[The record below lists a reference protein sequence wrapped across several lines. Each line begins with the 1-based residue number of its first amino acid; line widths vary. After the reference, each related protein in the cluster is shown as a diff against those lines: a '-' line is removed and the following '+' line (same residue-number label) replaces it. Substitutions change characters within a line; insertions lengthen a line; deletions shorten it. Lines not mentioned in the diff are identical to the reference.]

1 MSDRTFTILKS
12 RRFLPLFVTQF
23 LGAFNDNLFKNAL
36 VMLILFRL
44 AVDEGGGGG
53 LGGEV
58 LVTIAGGVFILPF
71 FLFSA
76 TAGQLADKF
85 DKARMIRGV
94 KLAEVAVMAL
104 AAAGFAWGRADFLIA
119 VLFLMGT
126 QSAFFGPLKY
136 GILPQHLAARELVG
150 GNALIEAATFL
161 AILLG
166 TIAGGLLIL
175 TEGGDTI
182 ISAGIVV
189 VALLGWAASVMIPAA
204 PATAPQLKVNWNFAR
219 ETGSILRHAA
229 RRRDIFLS
237 ILGISWF
244 WLVGATFILLFPPY
258 AKQVL
263 GGDEQVVTLFLTV
276 FSIGI
281 GVGSIGCDRLL
292 KGEVSARTVPFGAL
306 GMAIFSIDLYFAS
319 TGLVPAS
326 ETFGALAFLGE
337 PAHWR
342 ILADLLLISICGGL
356 YIVPLYAIVQ
366 ARAEADHRARTI
378 AANNVMNALFM
389 VIGAGVAAAL
399 FAVGIT
405 VTGIFL
411 VIAAA
416 NVVAAWYVC
425 KLLPQE
431 LMKGIAAGLLKTF
444 YRVEVHGRENI
455 KAAGDKAVIVVNH
468 VSFLDGALLAAF
480 LPGRPM
486 FAIDT
491 HMAQRWWV
499 RPFMALVEAFPL
511 DPTSPLATRA
521 LIREVE
527 KGKHCVIFPEG
538 RITVTG
544 ALMKVYEGPG
554 MIADKAA
561 AQILPVRIDGAQFT
575 HFSRLK
581 GKFRLR
587 LFPKITITVLP
598 PRRFALPEEARGR
611 RRRHLAGNALY
622 EVMSDMMF
630 RIHHQEPR
638 TLFQALLEAR
648 AIHGGGK
655 PAVEDVERKPLTY
668 DRLVTG
674 ALVLGH
680 RMAKD
685 TRRGEVVGLM
695 LPSAAGAAVSFFAL
709 QAFGRVPAMLNFTA
723 GSANLISACKTAE
736 IDTVYTSRRFID
748 QAKLTEVADAL
759 GKEVKLVFLED
770 LRKEIGPFAKL
781 YGLLARPLAGAVHA
795 RACGNR
801 GLDPNSPAMVLFTS
815 GSEGAPKG
823 VVLSHDNLL
832 ANCRQLA
839 ARIDFNPTDSVFNAL
854 PVFHSFGLTG
864 GLLLPIFSGVKTF
877 MYPSPLHY
885 RIVPVLA
892 YDTNATIM
900 FGTDTFLSGYAR
912 MAHPYDFYAMRYV
925 FAGAERVREETR
937 RVWMEKFGLRIL
949 EGYGATECAPVIAV
963 NSPMHF
969 KAGTVGRLLPGID
982 YRLEEVPGVE
992 EGARLEIAG
1001 PNVMLGY
1008 LKAENPGALEAPE
1021 TGWYDTG
1028 DIVDIDEEGY
1038 VTILGRAKR
1047 FAKIAGEMVS
1057 LGAVE
1062 NLVSTLWPDELHAVV
1077 ALPDARKGEQLVLLT
1092 EREDAPR
1099 DALSAHA
1106 RAEGASE
1113 LMVPRQI
1120 FTVDKLPLLGSGKA
1134 DHPGARALAEQL
1146 LAAQVTAPAGAG
1158 QGEAVHGTN

>member
-1 MSDRTFTILKS
+1 MSDRTLEILKS

-44 AVDEGGGGG
+44 ADAGGTD
-53 LGGEV
+53 GEV
-58 LVTIAGGVFILPF
+58 LVAVAGGVFILPF

-76 TAGQLADKF
+76 TAGQLADKY
-85 DKARMIRGV
+85 DKARMIRVV
-94 KLAEVAVMAL
+94 KAAEIAVMAL
-104 AAAGFAWGRADFLIA
+104 AAAGFAWARADFLIA
-119 VLFLMGT
+119 VLFLMGV
-126 QSAFFGPLKY
+126 QSTFFGPMKY
-136 GILPQHLAARELVG
+136 GILPQHLESRELVG

-175 TEGGDTI
+175 TEGGITI
-182 ISAGIVV
+182 VSAAVVV
-189 VALLGWAASVMIPAA
+189 VAVLGCAASLTIPVA
-204 PATAPQLKVNWNFAR
+204 PATAPGLRINWNFVT
-219 ETGSILRHAA
+219 ETRGILSHAA

-258 AKQVL
+258 AKEVL
-263 GGDEQVVTLFLTV
+263 RGDETVVTLFLTV

-281 GVGSIGCDRLL
+281 GLGSIGCDRLL
-292 KGEVSARTVPFGAL
+292 KGEISARTVPFGAL
-306 GMAIFSIDLYFAS
+306 GMAVFSIDLYFAS
-319 TGLVPAS
+319 LGVAPAAAA
-326 ETFGALAFLGE
+326 EGPLGAAGFLAVA
-337 PAHWR
+337 AHWR

-366 ARAEADHRARTI
+366 QRAEADHKARTI

-389 VIGAGVAAAL
+389 VLGAAAAALL
-399 FAVGIT
+399 FAVGMT

-416 NVVAAWYVC
+416 NVIAAYYVC
-425 KLLPQE
+425 RLLPHE
-431 LMKGIAAGLLKTF
+431 LMNGLAAAVLRLL
-444 YRVEVHGRENI
+444 YRVELHGRDNI
-455 KAAGDKAVIVVNH
+455 AAAGDKAVVVVNH

-491 HMAQRWWV
+491 HMARRWWV
-499 RPFMALVEAFPL
+499 RPFLALVEAFPM

-554 MIADKAA
+554 MIADKSD
-561 AQILPVRIDGAQFT
+561 AQILPVRIDGAQFSR
-575 HFSRLK
+575 FSRLK

-587 LFPKITITVLP
+587 FFPKITITVLP
-598 PRRFALPEEARGR
+598 PRQFQIPAEARGR
-611 RRRHLAGNALY
+611 RRRQLAGDALY

-655 PAVEDVERKPLTY
+655 PAVEDIERKPLTY
-668 DRLVTG
+668 GRLVTA
-674 ALVLGH
+674 ALVLG
-680 RMAKD
+680 RKMAQR
-685 TRRGEVVGLM
+685 TRRGEIVGLM

-723 GSANLISACKTAE
+723 GSANLISACETAE
-736 IDTVYTSRRFID
+736 IRTVYTSRRFVE
-748 QAKLTEVADAL
+748 QAKLGEVAAAL
-759 GKEVKLVFLED
+759 EGSVKLVYLED
-770 LRKEIGPFAKL
+770 LRGEIGGIAKLRGLLSAPFA
-781 YGLLARPLAGAVHA
+781 GRVHA
-795 RACGNR
+795 RACGDR
-801 GLDPNSPAMVLFTS
+801 GLDPNGPALVLFTS
-815 GSEGAPKG
+815 GSEGQPKG

-864 GLLLPIFSGVKTF
+864 GMLLPLFSGVKTF

-892 YDTNATIM
+892 YDTNATIL
-900 FGTDTFLSGYAR
+900 FGTDTFLAGYAR
-912 MAHPYDFYAMRYV
+912 MAHPYDFYALRYV
-925 FAGAERVREETR
+925 FAGAERVRDETR

-949 EGYGATECAPVIAV
+949 EGYGSTECAPVIAV

-969 KAGTVGRLLPGID
+969 RAGTVGRFLPGVEH
-982 YRLEEVPGVE
+982 RVEPVPGVE
-992 EGARLEIAG
+992 EGGRLMVAG
-1001 PNVMLGY
+1001 PNIMLGY
-1008 LKAENPGALEAPE
+1008 LKADNPGALEPPPE
-1021 TGWYDTG
+1021 GWYDTG
-1028 DIVDIDEEGY
+1028 DIVALDDDGY
-1038 VTILGRAKR
+1038 IRILGRAKR

-1062 NLVSTLWPDELHAVV
+1062 NLVSGLWPDEMHAVV
-1077 ALPDARKGEQLVLLT
+1077 AMPDARKGEQLVLLT
-1092 EREDAPR
+1092 ERPQASREEI
-1099 DALSAHA
+1099 SA
-1106 RAEGASE
+1106 RARVEGASE
-1113 LMVPRQI
+1113 LMVPRQV
-1120 FTVDKLPLLGSGKA
+1120 FSVEKLPLLGSGKA
-1134 DHPGARALAEQL
+1134 DHPGAKALAEQL
-1146 LAAQVTAPAGAG
+1146 MGTQGAA
-1158 QGEAVHGTN
+1158 

>member
-1 MSDRTFTILKS
+1 MSDRTLDILKS
-12 RRFLPLFVTQF
+12 RRFLPLFATQF
-23 LGAFNDNLFKNAL
+23 LGAFNDNLFKNSL

-44 AVDEGGGGG
+44 AAPSGAVGG
-53 LGGEV
+53 LSGEL
-58 LVTIAGGVFILPF
+58 LVTLAGGVFILPF

-76 TAGQLADKF
+76 TAGQLADKY

-94 KLAEVAVMAL
+94 KLAEVAIMVL
-104 AAAGFAWGRADFLIA
+104 AALGFAWARADFLIA

-136 GILPQHLAARELVG
+136 GILPQHLETKELVG

-161 AILLG
+161 SILLG

-175 TEGGDTI
+175 TDGGVAV
-182 ISAGIVV
+182 ISGAVIV
-189 VALLGWAASVMIPAA
+189 VALLGWAASLMIPAA
-204 PATAPQLKVNWNFAR
+204 PAPAPQLPVNWNFAW
-219 ETGSILRHAA
+219 ETGEILRHAA
-229 RRRDIFLS
+229 ARRDIFLS

-258 AKQVL
+258 AKDVL
-263 GGDEQVVTLFLTV
+263 GGDQTVVTLFLTV

-281 GVGSIGCDRLL
+281 GIGSLGCDRLL

-306 GMAIFSIDLYFAS
+306 GMAVFSIDLYFAS
-319 TGLVPAS
+319 VAVAQAAPA
-326 ETFGALAFLGE
+326 EALLGIGGFLAQAG
-337 PAHWR
+337 HWR

-366 ARAEADHRARTI
+366 ARAEPEHRARTI

-389 VIGAGVAAAL
+389 VIGAGAAAAL
-399 FAVGIT
+399 FALGMT
-405 VTGIFL
+405 VTGVFL
-411 VIAAA
+411 IVAAA
-416 NVVAAWYVC
+416 NVIAAWYVC

-431 LMKGIAAGLLKTF
+431 LLKGIFAAIFRLF
-444 YRVEVHGRENI
+444 FRVELHGGENI
-455 KAAGDKAVIVVNH
+455 KAAGDRAVIVVNH

-486 FAIDT
+486 FAIDSHVAT
-491 HMAQRWWV
+491 RWWV
-499 RPFMALVEAFPL
+499 RPFMVLVEAFPM
-511 DPTSPLATRA
+511 DPTSPFATRA

-554 MIADKAA
+554 MIADKSG
-561 AQILPVRIDGAQFT
+561 AQILPVRIDGAQFSY
-575 HFSRLK
+575 FSRLK
-581 GKFRLR
+581 GKFRLA

-598 PRRFALPEEARGR
+598 PRRFEIPAEARGR
-611 RRRHLAGNALY
+611 KRRQLAGDALY

-648 AIHGGGK
+648 SLHGGGK
-655 PAVEDVERKPLTY
+655 PALEDIERKPLTY

-674 ALVLGH
+674 ALVLGR
-680 RMAKD
+680 RMAKAS
-685 TRRGEVVGLM
+685 RRGEVVGLM
-695 LPSAAGAAVSFFAL
+695 LPSTSGAAVSFFAL

-723 GSANLISACKTAE
+723 GSANLVSACKTAE
-736 IDTVYTSRRFID
+736 IETVYTSRRFVE
-748 QAKLTEVADAL
+748 QARLEAVAEALSGEVN
-759 GKEVKLVFLED
+759 LVYLED
-770 LRKEIGPFAKL
+770 LRSEIGFFSKL
-781 YGLLARPLAGAVHA
+781 YGLVLRPFAGSLHA
-795 RACGNR
+795 RACGTV
-801 GLDPNSPAMVLFTS
+801 GLDPGSPAVVLFTS

-839 ARIDFNPTDSVFNAL
+839 ARIDFNPTDSVINAL

-864 GLLLPIFSGVKTF
+864 GLLLPLFSGVKTF

-900 FGTDTFLSGYAR
+900 FGTDTFLAGYAR

-969 KAGTVGRLLPGID
+969 KAGTVGRLLPGMHH
-982 YRLEEVPGVE
+982 RLEPVPGVDH
-992 EGARLEIAG
+992 GGRLQVSG

-1008 LKAENPGALEAPE
+1008 LKADNPGTLERPE
-1021 TGWYDTG
+1021 DGWYDTG
-1028 DIVDIDEEGY
+1028 DIVDIDAEGY

-1047 FAKIAGEMVS
+1047 FAKVAGEMIS

-1062 NLVSTLWPDELHAVV
+1062 NLVSALWPDEMHAIV

-1092 EREDAPR
+1092 EREGAKR
-1099 DALSAHA
+1099 EEISAHA

-1120 FTVDKLPLLGSGKA
+1120 FCVDKLPLLGSGKVDYPA
-1134 DHPGARALAEQL
+1134 AKVMAEQFVGGPVG
-1146 LAAQVTAPAGAG
+1146 AA
-1158 QGEAVHGTN
+1158 

>member
-1 MSDRTFTILKS
+1 MSDRTLDILKS
-12 RRFLPLFVTQF
+12 RRFLPLFATQF
-23 LGAFNDNLFKNAL
+23 LGAFNDNLFKNSL

-44 AVDEGGGGG
+44 AAPGGSVGG
-53 LGGEV
+53 LSGEF
-58 LVTIAGGVFILPF
+58 LVTLAGGVFILPF

-76 TAGQLADKF
+76 TAGQLADKY
-85 DKARMIRGV
+85 DKAKMIRGV
-94 KLAEVAVMAL
+94 KLAEVAIMVL
-104 AAAGFAWGRADFLIA
+104 AALGFAWARADFLIA

-136 GILPQHLAARELVG
+136 GILPQHLETRELVG

-161 AILLG
+161 SILLG

-175 TEGGDTI
+175 TEGGVAV
-182 ISAGIVV
+182 ISGGIVV
-189 VALLGWAASVMIPAA
+189 VALLGWGASLTIPAA
-204 PATAPQLKVNWNFAR
+204 PAPAPQLKVNWNFAW
-219 ETGSILRHAA
+219 ETGEILRHAA
-229 RRRDIFLS
+229 ARRDIFLS

-258 AKQVL
+258 AKDVL
-263 GGDEQVVTLFLTV
+263 GGDQTVVTLFLTV

-281 GVGSIGCDRLL
+281 GVGSLGCDRLL

-306 GMAIFSIDLYFAS
+306 GMAVFSIDLYFAS
-319 TGLVPAS
+319 LAVAPAAPA
-326 ETFGALAFLGE
+326 ETLLGVGAFLAQA
-337 PAHWR
+337 AHWR

-366 ARAEADHRARTI
+366 ARAEAGHRARTI

-389 VIGAGVAAAL
+389 VIGAGAAAAL
-399 FAVGIT
+399 FALGMT
-405 VTGIFL
+405 VTGVFL
-411 VIAAA
+411 IIAAA
-416 NVVAAWYVC
+416 NVIAAWYVC

-431 LMKGIAAGLLKTF
+431 LLKGIFAAVFRLF
-444 YRVEVHGRENI
+444 YRVELHGRENI
-455 KAAGDKAVIVVNH
+455 KAAGAKAVIVVNH

-486 FAIDT
+486 FAIDS
-491 HMAQRWWV
+491 HMATRWWV
-499 RPFMALVEAFPL
+499 KPFMALVEGFPM
-511 DPTSPLATRA
+511 DPTSPFATRA

-554 MIADKAA
+554 MIADKSG
-561 AQILPVRIDGAQFT
+561 AQILPVRIDGAQFSY
-575 HFSRLK
+575 FSRLK

-598 PRRFALPEEARGR
+598 PRRFEIPAEARGR
-611 RRRHLAGNALY
+611 KRRQLAGDALY

-648 AIHGGGK
+648 SLHGGGK
-655 PAVEDVERKPLTY
+655 AAVEDIERKPLTY
-668 DRLVTG
+668 GRLVTG
-674 ALVLGH
+674 ALVLGR
-680 RMAKD
+680 RMAKA

-695 LPSAAGAAVSFFAL
+695 LPSAGGAAVSFFAL

-723 GSANLISACKTAE
+723 GSANLVSACKTAE
-736 IDTVYTSRRFID
+736 IATVYTSRRFVE
-748 QAKLTEVADAL
+748 QAKLEEVAEVL
-759 GKEVKLVFLED
+759 SKEVKLIYLED
-770 LRKEIGPFAKL
+770 LRRKIGAFSKLLGLVLRPFA
-781 YGLLARPLAGAVHA
+781 GALHA
-795 RACGNR
+795 RACGAA
-801 GLDPNSPAMVLFTS
+801 GLDPAAPALVLFTS

-864 GLLLPIFSGVKTF
+864 GLLLPLFSGVKTF

-900 FGTDTFLSGYAR
+900 FGTDTFLAGYAR

-937 RVWMEKFGLRIL
+937 RLWMEKFGLRIL

-969 KAGTVGRLLPGID
+969 KAGTVGRLLPGIHH
-982 YRLEEVPGVE
+982 RLEPVPGVDH
-992 EGARLEIAG
+992 GGRLQVAG

-1008 LKAENPGALEAPE
+1008 LKAENPGDLERLDD
-1021 TGWYDTG
+1021 GWYDTG
-1028 DIVDIDEEGY
+1028 DIVDVDAEGY

-1047 FAKIAGEMVS
+1047 FAKVAGEMIS

-1062 NLVSTLWPDELHAVV
+1062 NLVSALWPDEMHAVV

-1092 EREDAPR
+1092 EREEAKREDI
-1099 DALSAHA
+1099 SAHA

-1120 FTVDKLPLLGSGKA
+1120 FSLDKLPLLGSGKVDYPA
-1134 DHPGARALAEQL
+1134 AKSLAEQL
-1146 LAAQVTAPAGAG
+1146 VGAPVGAA
-1158 QGEAVHGTN
+1158 

>member
-1 MSDRTFTILKS
+1 MSDRTLDILKS
-12 RRFLPLFVTQF
+12 RRFLPLFATQF
-23 LGAFNDNLFKNAL
+23 LGAFNDNLFKNSL
-36 VMLILFRL
+36 VLLILFRL
-44 AVDEGGGGG
+44 AAPGGTVGG
-53 LGGEV
+53 LSGEL
-58 LVTIAGGVFILPF
+58 LVTLAGGVFILPF

-76 TAGQLADKF
+76 TAGQLADKY
-85 DKARMIRGV
+85 DKAKMIRGV
-94 KLAEVAVMAL
+94 KVAEVAIMVL
-104 AAAGFAWGRADFLIA
+104 AALGFAWARADFLIA

-136 GILPQHLAARELVG
+136 GILPQHLSTKELVG

-161 AILLG
+161 SILLG
-166 TIAGGLLIL
+166 TIAGGLLVL
-175 TEGGDTI
+175 ADGGIAVISGGI
-182 ISAGIVV
+182 IV
-189 VALLGWAASVMIPAA
+189 VALLGWAASLMIPAA
-204 PATAPQLKVNWNFAR
+204 PAPVPQLKVNWNFAW
-219 ETGSILRHAA
+219 ETGEILRHAA
-229 RRRDIFLS
+229 ARRDVFLS

-258 AKQVL
+258 AKDVL
-263 GGDEQVVTLFLTV
+263 GGDETVVTLFLTI

-306 GMAIFSIDLYFAS
+306 GMAVFSIDLYFAS
-319 TGLVPAS
+319 VAVAQAAPA
-326 ETFGALAFLGE
+326 EALLGVGGFLAQAG
-337 PAHWR
+337 HWR

-366 ARAEADHRARTI
+366 ARAEPEHRARTI

-389 VIGAGVAAAL
+389 VIGAGAAAAL
-399 FAVGIT
+399 FALGLT
-405 VTGIFL
+405 VTGVFL
-411 VIAAA
+411 IIAAA
-416 NVVAAWYVC
+416 NVIAAWYVC

-431 LMKGIAAGLLKTF
+431 LLKGIFAAVFRLF
-444 YRVEVHGRENI
+444 YRVELHGRENI
-455 KAAGDKAVIVVNH
+455 RAAGDKAVIVVNH

-486 FAIDT
+486 FAIDS
-491 HMAQRWWV
+491 HMATRWWV
-499 RPFMALVEAFPL
+499 RPFMALVEGFPM
-511 DPTSPLATRA
+511 DPTSPFATRA

-554 MIADKAA
+554 MVADKSG
-561 AQILPVRIDGAQFT
+561 AQILPVRIDGAQFSY
-575 HFSRLK
+575 FSRLK
-581 GKFRLR
+581 GKFRLS

-598 PRRFALPEEARGR
+598 PRRFEIPAEVLGR
-611 RRRHLAGNALY
+611 KRRQMAGDALY

-648 AIHGGGK
+648 SLHGGGK
-655 PAVEDVERKPLTY
+655 PAVEDIERKPLTY
-668 DRLVTG
+668 DRFLTG
-674 ALVLGH
+674 ALVLG
-680 RMAKD
+680 RKMARRS
-685 TRRGEVVGLM
+685 RRGEIIGLM
-695 LPSAAGAAVSFFAL
+695 LPSASGAAVSFFAL

-736 IDTVYTSRRFID
+736 IETVYTSRRFIE
-748 QAKLTEVADAL
+748 QARLEQVAEAL
-759 GKEVKLVFLED
+759 SKEVKLVYLED
-770 LRKEIGPFAKL
+770 LRGEIGIFSKL
-781 YGLLARPLAGAVHA
+781 YGLVLRPFAGALHA
-795 RACGNR
+795 RACGSA
-801 GLDPNSPAMVLFTS
+801 GLDPAAPAVVLFTS
-815 GSEGAPKG
+815 GSEGTPKG

-839 ARIDFNPTDSVFNAL
+839 ARIDFNPTDSVINAL

-864 GLLLPIFSGVKTF
+864 GLLLPLFSGVKTF

-900 FGTDTFLSGYAR
+900 FGTDTFLAGYAR

-969 KAGTVGRLLPGID
+969 KAGTVGRLLPGIHH
-982 YRLEEVPGVE
+982 RLEPVPGVK
-992 EGARLEIAG
+992 EGGRLQVAG

-1008 LKAENPGALEAPE
+1008 LKAENPGALERPE
-1021 TGWYDTG
+1021 DGWYDTG
-1028 DIVDIDEEGY
+1028 DIVDIDAEGY

-1047 FAKIAGEMVS
+1047 FAKVAGEMIS

-1062 NLVSTLWPDELHAVV
+1062 NLVSALWPDEMHAIV
-1077 ALPDARKGEQLVLLT
+1077 ALPDARKGEQLALLT
-1092 EREDAPR
+1092 EREGAKREDI
-1099 DALSAHA
+1099 SAHA

-1120 FTVDKLPLLGSGKA
+1120 FTIDKLPLLGSGKVDYPA
-1134 DHPGARALAEQL
+1134 AKSLAEQL
-1146 LAAQVTAPAGAG
+1146 VGGPVGAA
-1158 QGEAVHGTN
+1158 

>member
-1 MSDRTFTILKS
+1 MSDRTLDILKS

-36 VMLILFRL
+36 VVLILFRL
-44 AVDEGGGGG
+44 AAGGGAENGSAPAG

-58 LVTIAGGVFILPF
+58 LVAIAGGVFILPF

-76 TAGQLADKF
+76 TAGQLADKY
-85 DKARMIRGV
+85 DKARMIRWV
-94 KLAEVAVMAL
+94 KTAEIAIMAL

-126 QSAFFGPLKY
+126 QSSFFGPLKY
-136 GILPQHLAARELVG
+136 GILPQHLEAKELVG

-175 TEGGDTI
+175 TEDGGTI
-182 ISAGIVV
+182 VSAGVV
-189 VALLGWAASVMIPAA
+189 AVALLGWAASLTIPPA
-204 PATAPQLKVNWNFAR
+204 PATAPGLKVNWNVVG
-219 ETGSILRHAA
+219 ETRAILKHAA
-229 RRRDIFLS
+229 GRRDIFLS

-244 WLVGATFILLFPPY
+244 WLVGATFILLFAPY
-258 AKQVL
+258 AKDVL
-263 GGDEQVVTLFLTV
+263 GGNEQVVTLFLTV

-306 GMAIFSIDLYFAS
+306 GMAVFSIDLYFAS
-319 TGLVPAS
+319 VAVVPVSS
-326 ETFGALAFLGE
+326 EAPLLGALAFVSQA
-337 PAHWR
+337 AHWR
-342 ILADLLLISICGGL
+342 ILADLLLVSICGGL

-366 ARAEADHRARTI
+366 ARSEADHRARSF

-389 VIGAGVAAAL
+389 VLGSAVVAGL
-399 FAVGIT
+399 FALGMT
-405 VTGIFL
+405 VTGVFL
-411 VIAAA
+411 VIAGA
-416 NVVAAWYVC
+416 NVIAAYYVC

-431 LMKGIAAGLLKTF
+431 LMKGLAAGLLRLF
-444 YRVEVHGRENI
+444 YRVEVHGRENL

-491 HMAQRWWV
+491 HIATRWWAK
-499 RPFMALVEAFPL
+499 PFLTLVEAFPM

-554 MIADKAA
+554 MVADKAG
-561 AQILPVRIDGAQFT
+561 AQILPVRLDGAQFT

-598 PRRFALPEEARGR
+598 PRQFQIPAEARGR
-611 RRRHLAGNALY
+611 RRRQLAGDALY

-648 AIHGGGK
+648 ALHGGGK
-655 PAVEDVERKPLTY
+655 PAVEDIERKPLTY
-668 DRLVTG
+668 SRLVTG
-674 ALVLGH
+674 ALVLG
-680 RMAKD
+680 RKMAKQ
-685 TRRGEVVGLM
+685 TRRGEIVGLM
-695 LPSAAGAAVSFFAL
+695 LPSAAGAAVTFFGL

-723 GSANLISACKTAE
+723 GSANLISACQTAQ
-736 IDTVYTSRRFID
+736 IATVYTSRRFIE
-748 QAKLTEVADAL
+748 QAKLGDVAEAL
-759 GKEVKLVFLED
+759 SGAVKIVCLED
-770 LRKEIGPFAKL
+770 LRRDIGVFSKL
-781 YGLLARPLAGAVHA
+781 YGLLGRPFAGSIHA
-795 RACGNR
+795 RACGTR
-801 GLDPNSPAMVLFTS
+801 GLDPNAPAMVLFTS
-815 GSEGAPKG
+815 GSEGQPKG

-864 GLLLPIFSGVKTF
+864 GMLLPLFSGVKTF

-900 FGTDTFLSGYAR
+900 FGTDTFLAGYAR

-925 FAGAERVREETR
+925 FAGAERVRDETR
-937 RVWMEKFGLRIL
+937 RVWMDKFGLRIL
-949 EGYGATECAPVIAV
+949 EGYGATECSPVIAV

-969 KAGTVGRLLPGID
+969 KAGSVGRLLPGID
-982 YRLEEVPGVE
+982 HRLEPVPGVE
-992 EGARLEIAG
+992 QGGRLEVAG

-1008 LKAENPGALEAPE
+1008 LKADNPGTLEPPQN
-1021 TGWYDTG
+1021 GWYDTG
-1028 DIVDIDEEGY
+1028 DIVDIDEGGY

-1057 LGAVE
+1057 LGAAE
-1062 NLVSTLWPDELHAVV
+1062 TLVATLWPDEMHVVV

-1092 EREDAPR
+1092 EREAAPR
-1099 DALSAHA
+1099 DEISAFA
-1106 RAEGASE
+1106 RSQGASE

-1134 DHPGARALAEQL
+1134 DHPGAKALAEEL
-1146 LAAQVTAPAGAG
+1146 LGPQGAA
-1158 QGEAVHGTN
+1158 

>member
-1 MSDRTFTILKS
+1 MSDRTLDILKS

-36 VMLILFRL
+36 AILILFRL
-44 AVDEGGGGG
+44 ASGDE
-53 LGGEV
+53 GEV
-58 LVTIAGGVFILPF
+58 LVALAGGIFILPY

-76 TAGQLADKF
+76 TAGQLADKY
-85 DKARMIRGV
+85 DKGRMIRVV
-94 KLAEVAVMAL
+94 KAVEIGVMAL
-104 AAAGFAWGRADFLIA
+104 AAAGFAWGRIDFLLA
-119 VLFLMGT
+119 VLFLMGA
-126 QSAFFGPLKY
+126 QSTFFGPLKY
-136 GILPQHLAARELVG
+136 GILPQHLDAGELVG

-166 TIAGGLLIL
+166 TIAGGLLVL
-175 TEGGDTI
+175 SEGGITI
-182 ISAGIVV
+182 ISAAIIA
-189 VALLGWAASVMIPAA
+189 VALAGWAASLRIPAA
-204 PATAPQLKVNWNFAR
+204 PATVPALKVNWNFVS
-219 ETGSILRHAA
+219 ETGAILKHAA
-229 RRRDIFLS
+229 SSRDIFLS

-258 AKQVL
+258 AKDVL
-263 GGDEQVVTLFLTV
+263 GSGEQVVTLFLTV

-281 GVGSIGCDRLL
+281 GLGSIGCDRLL

-319 TGLVPAS
+319 VAVAPLAS
-326 ETFGALAFLGE
+326 GEALLGASAFLAEAG
-337 PAHWR
+337 HWR
-342 ILADLLLISICGGL
+342 ILADLLLISISGGL

-366 ARAEADHRARTI
+366 KRADADHRARTI

-389 VIGAGVAAAL
+389 VIGAAIAATL
-399 FAVGIT
+399 FAAGLS
-405 VTGIFL
+405 VTGVFL
-411 VIAAA
+411 IIAAA
-416 NVVAAWYVC
+416 NVIAAWYVC

-431 LMKGIAAGLLKTF
+431 LMKGLVAAVLRLF
-444 YRVEVHGRENI
+444 YRVEVNGRGNI

-480 LPGRPM
+480 LPARPM

-491 HMAQRWWV
+491 HMATRWWV
-499 RPFMALVEAFPL
+499 KPFLALVEAFPL
-511 DPTSPLATRA
+511 NPTSPLATRA

-554 MIADKAA
+554 MIADKSG

-598 PRRFALPEEARGR
+598 PRRFEIPAEARGR
-611 RRRHLAGNALY
+611 RRRQLAGDALY

-648 AIHGGGK
+648 ALHGGSK
-655 PAVEDVERKPLTY
+655 PAVEDIERKPLSY

-674 ALVLGH
+674 ALVLG
-680 RMAKD
+680 RKMARQ
-685 TRRGEVVGLM
+685 TRAGEIVGLM
-695 LPSAAGAAVSFFAL
+695 LPSTAGAAVSFFAL

-723 GSANLISACKTAE
+723 GSANLLSACRTAE
-736 IDTVYTSRRFID
+736 ISTVYTSRRFVE
-748 QAKLTEVADAL
+748 QAKLEDAAAAL
-759 GKEVKLVFLED
+759 SEAVKLVYLED
-770 LRKEIGPFAKL
+770 LRREIGSLAKLRGLLSRPFA
-781 YGLLARPLAGAVHA
+781 GTVHA
-795 RACGNR
+795 RACGAKR
-801 GLDPNSPAMVLFTS
+801 LDPNAPGLVLFTS
-815 GSEGAPKG
+815 GSEGQPKG

-864 GLLLPIFSGVKTF
+864 GMLLPLFSGVKTF

-892 YDTNATIM
+892 YDTNATIL
-900 FGTDTFLSGYAR
+900 FGTDTFLAGYAR
-912 MAHPYDFYAMRYV
+912 MAHPYDFYSLRYV
-925 FAGAERVREETR
+925 FAGAERVRDETR
-937 RVWMEKFGLRIL
+937 RQWMEKFGLRIL

-969 KAGTVGRLLPGID
+969 RAGTVGRLLPGLD
-982 YRLEEVPGVE
+982 YRLEAVPGVE
-992 EGARLEIAG
+992 EGGRLLVAG

-1008 LKAENPGALEAPE
+1008 LKFDNPGALEPPSD
-1021 TGWYDTG
+1021 GWYDTG
-1028 DIVDIDEEGY
+1028 DIVTLDEDGY
-1038 VTILGRAKR
+1038 VRILGRAKR
-1047 FAKIAGEMVS
+1047 FAKVAGEMVS

-1062 NLVSTLWPDELHAVV
+1062 NLVSALWPEEMHAVV

-1092 EREDAPR
+1092 ERQEVSR
-1099 DALSAHA
+1099 EQISTHA

-1120 FTVDKLPLLGSGKA
+1120 FSIEKLPLLGSGKV
-1134 DHPGARALAEQL
+1134 DHPGAKALAEEL
-1146 LAAQVTAPAGAG
+1146 LGNQGAA
-1158 QGEAVHGTN
+1158 

>member
-1 MSDRTFTILKS
+1 MSDRTLDILKS
-12 RRFLPLFVTQF
+12 RRFLPLFATQF

-36 VMLILFRL
+36 VVLVLFRI
-44 AVDEGGGGG
+44 AADEGGRGEMLAAAAAG
-53 LGGEV
+53 LFV
-58 LVTIAGGVFILPF
+58 LPF

-76 TAGQLADKF
+76 TAGQLADKY

-94 KLAEVAVMAL
+94 KLAEVAIMLL
-104 AAAGFAWGRADFLIA
+104 AALGFAWERTDFLFV
-119 VLFLMGT
+119 VLFLMGI

-136 GILPQHLAARELVG
+136 GILPQHLDTKELVG

-175 TEGGDTI
+175 ADGGVTVISGGI
-182 ISAGIVV
+182 IV
-189 VALLGWAASVMIPAA
+189 VALLGWAASLMIPAA
-204 PATAPQLKVNWNFAR
+204 PAPAPQLKVNWNFVW
-219 ETGSILRHAA
+219 ETGEILRHAA
-229 RRRDIFLS
+229 ARRDIFLS

-244 WLVGATFILLFPPY
+244 WLVGLSFLALFGPY
-258 AKQVL
+258 AKNVL
-263 GGDEQVVTLFLTV
+263 GGDEQVITLFLTV

-306 GMAIFSIDLYFAS
+306 GMAVFSIDLYFAS
-319 TGLVPAS
+319 LAAQPAVPPEVLAGVG
-326 ETFGALAFLGE
+326 TFLAQA
-337 PAHWR
+337 AHWR

-366 ARAEADHRARTI
+366 ARAEPEHRARTI

-389 VIGAGVAAAL
+389 VIGAGAAAVL
-399 FAVGIT
+399 FALGMT
-405 VTGIFL
+405 VTGVFL
-411 VIAAA
+411 IIAGA
-416 NVVAAWYVC
+416 NVIAAWYVC

-431 LMKGIAAGLLKTF
+431 LLKGIFAAVFRLF
-444 YRVEVHGRENI
+444 FRVELHGRENI
-455 KAAGDKAVIVVNH
+455 RAAGDKAVIVVNH

-486 FAIDT
+486 FAIDS
-491 HMAQRWWV
+491 HMATRWWV
-499 RPFMALVEAFPL
+499 RPFMALVEGFPM
-511 DPTSPLATRA
+511 DPTSPFATRA

-554 MIADKAA
+554 MIADKSG
-561 AQILPVRIDGAQFT
+561 AQILPVRIDGAQFSY
-575 HFSRLK
+575 FSRLK
-581 GKFRLR
+581 GKFRLS

-598 PRRFALPEEARGR
+598 PRHFEIPAEARGR
-611 RRRHLAGNALY
+611 KRRQLSGDALY

-648 AIHGGGK
+648 SLHGGGK
-655 PAVEDVERKPLTY
+655 PAVEDIERKPLTY
-668 DRLVTG
+668 DRLLTG
-674 ALVLGH
+674 ALVLGRH
-680 RMAKD
+680 MAKGS
-685 TRRGEVVGLM
+685 RRGDVVGLM
-695 LPSAAGAAVSFFAL
+695 LPSASGAAVSFFAL

-736 IDTVYTSRRFID
+736 IETVYTSRRFVE
-748 QAKLTEVADAL
+748 QAKLEQVAEAL
-759 GKEVKLVFLED
+759 SKEVKLVYLED
-770 LRKEIGPFAKL
+770 LRREIGFFSKL
-781 YGLLARPLAGAVHA
+781 YGLVLRPFAGALHA
-795 RACGNR
+795 RACGAT
-801 GLDPNSPAMVLFTS
+801 GLDPAAPALVLFTS
-815 GSEGAPKG
+815 GSEGTPKG

-864 GLLLPIFSGVKTF
+864 GLLLPLFSGVKTF

-900 FGTDTFLSGYAR
+900 FGTDTFLAGYAR

-937 RVWMEKFGLRIL
+937 RLWMEKFGLRIL

-969 KAGTVGRLLPGID
+969 KAGTVGRLLPGLHH
-982 YRLEEVPGVE
+982 RLEPVPGVA
-992 EGARLEIAG
+992 EGGRLLVAG

-1008 LKAENPGALEAPE
+1008 LKAENPGALERPE
-1021 TGWYDTG
+1021 DGWYDTG
-1028 DIVDIDEEGY
+1028 DIVDIDAEGY

-1047 FAKIAGEMVS
+1047 FAKVAGEMIS

-1062 NLVSTLWPDELHAVV
+1062 NLVSALWPDEMHAVV

-1092 EREDAPR
+1092 EREGAKR
-1099 DALSAHA
+1099 EEISAYA

-1113 LMVPRQI
+1113 LAVPRQI
-1120 FTVDKLPLLGSGKA
+1120 FCIDKLPLLGSGKVDYPA
-1134 DHPGARALAEQL
+1134 AKVLAEQFVGGPVG
-1146 LAAQVTAPAGAG
+1146 AA
-1158 QGEAVHGTN
+1158 

>member
-1 MSDRTFTILKS
+1 MSDRTLHLLKS

-23 LGAFNDNLFKNAL
+23 LGAFNDNLYKNAL
-36 VMLILFRL
+36 VMLILFSL
-44 AVDEGGGGG
+44 AGDAAVRGD
-53 LGGEV
+53 V
-58 LVTIAGGVFILPF
+58 LVAIAGGLFILPF

-76 TAGQLADKF
+76 TAGQLADKY
-85 DKARMIRGV
+85 DKARMIRWV
-94 KLAEVAVMAL
+94 KAGEVIIMGL
-104 AAAGFAWGRADFLIA
+104 AAAGLAWGRVDFLIA
-119 VLFLMGT
+119 VLFLMGA

-136 GILPQHLAARELVG
+136 GILPQHLESKELIG

-161 AILLG
+161 AILIG
-166 TIAGGLLIL
+166 TIGGGVIVLA
-175 TEGGDTI
+175 EGGVAVI
-182 ISAGIVV
+182 AVAVV
-189 VALLGWAASVMIPAA
+189 LVALIGWVASLKIPPA
-204 PATAPQLKVNWNFAR
+204 PATAPHIRVNWNFVS
-219 ETGSILRHAA
+219 ETAAIMRHAA
-229 RRRDIFLS
+229 QRRDIFLS
-237 ILGISWF
+237 IVGISWF

-258 AKQVL
+258 AKNVL
-263 GGDEQVVTLFLTV
+263 GGDETVVTLFLTV

-281 GVGSIGCDRLL
+281 GIGSIGCDRLL

-319 TGLVPAS
+319 AGLVPVIDSALS
-326 ETFGALAFLGE
+326 DPLMPERLGALAFLGAPE
-337 PAHWR
+337 HWR
-342 ILADLLLISICGGL
+342 ILADLLLISVFGGL

-366 ARAEADHRARTI
+366 QRAEAGHKARTI

-389 VIGAGVAAAL
+389 VVGSAIAALL
-399 FAVGIT
+399 FAVGMT
-405 VTGIFL
+405 TTGIFL
-411 VIAAA
+411 VLAAA

-425 KLLPQE
+425 KLLPTE
-431 LMKGIAAGLLKTF
+431 LMKGIAAGILRLC
-444 YRVEVHGRENI
+444 YRVEVRGREHI
-455 KAAGDKAVIVVNH
+455 KAAGAKAVIVVNH

-480 LPGRPM
+480 LPGRPL

-491 HMAQRWWV
+491 HTAQRWWV
-499 RPFMALVEAFPL
+499 KPFLALVEAFPL
-511 DPTSPLATRA
+511 NPTSPLATRA

-554 MIADKAA
+554 MIADKSGAP
-561 AQILPVRIDGAQFT
+561 ILPVRIDGAQFT
-575 HFSRLK
+575 RFSRLK

-598 PRRFALPEEARGR
+598 PRRFEVPEEARGR
-611 RRRHLAGNALY
+611 RRRQLAGDALY

-638 TLFQALLEAR
+638 TLFQSLLESS
-648 AIHGGGK
+648 AIHGRGK
-655 PAVEDVERKPLTY
+655 AAVEDIERKPLSY
-668 DRLVTG
+668 GRLVTG

-695 LPSAAGAAVSFFAL
+695 LPTTAAAAVSFFAL
-709 QAFGRVPAMLNFTA
+709 SAYGRVPAMLNFTA
-723 GSANLISACKTAE
+723 GISNLLSACRTAE
-736 IDTVYTSRRFID
+736 IATVYTSRRFVE
-748 QAKLTEVADAL
+748 QAKLDKEAEAL
-759 GKEVKLVFLED
+759 AGQVRLVYLED
-770 LRKEIGPFAKL
+770 LRQDLGSLAKLRGLLLRPFA
-781 YGLLARPLAGAVHA
+781 GSVHA
-795 RACGNR
+795 RVAGN
-801 GLDPNSPAMVLFTS
+801 LDPNCPALVLFTS
-815 GSEGAPKG
+815 GSEGQPKG

-864 GLLLPIFSGVKTF
+864 GMLLPLFSGVRTF

-892 YDTNATIM
+892 YDANATIL
-900 FGTDTFLSGYAR
+900 FGTDTFLAGYAR
-912 MAHPYDFYAMRYV
+912 MAHPYDFYAMRYI

-937 RVWMEKFGLRIL
+937 RLWMEKFGLRIL
-949 EGYGATECAPVIAV
+949 EGYGATECSPVIAV

-969 KAGTVGRLLPGID
+969 KAGSVGRLLPGMH
-982 YRLEEVPGVE
+982 YRLEPVPGVE
-992 EGARLEIAG
+992 DGGLLHVCG

-1008 LKAENPGALEAPE
+1008 LKADQPGALERPE
-1021 TGWYDTG
+1021 GGWYDTG
-1028 DIVDIDEEGY
+1028 DIVSVDKDGY
-1038 VTILGRAKR
+1038 ITILGRAKR

-1062 NLVSTLWPDELHAVV
+1062 NLVSALWPDDMHAVV
-1077 ALPDARKGEQLVLLT
+1077 ALPDERKGEQLVLLT
-1092 EREDAPR
+1092 ERENASR
-1099 DALSAHA
+1099 DEVAAHA
-1106 RAEGASE
+1106 RSRGASE

-1120 FTVDKLPLLGSGKA
+1120 FTVEALPLLGSGKV
-1134 DHPGARALAEQL
+1134 DHPGAKALAEQL
-1146 LAAQVTAPAGAG
+1146 TGT
-1158 QGEAVHGTN
+1158 QG

>member
-1 MSDRTFTILKS
+1 MSDRILEILKS
-12 RRFLPLFVTQF
+12 RRFLPLFATQF

-44 AVDEGGGGG
+44 AVDSGTDGK
-53 LGGEV
+53 L
-58 LVTIAGGVFILPF
+58 LVAVAGGIFILPF

-76 TAGQLADKF
+76 TAGQLADKY

-94 KLAEVAVMAL
+94 KVAEVAVMAL

-119 VLFLMGT
+119 VLFFMGV

-136 GILPQHLAARELVG
+136 GILPQHLATKELVG

-175 TEGGDTI
+175 TDGGETI
-182 ISAGIVV
+182 ISAAVV
-189 VALLGWAASVMIPAA
+189 AVALLGWAASLMIPPA
-204 PATAPQLKVNWNFAR
+204 PATAPQLKVNWNFLG
-219 ETGSILRHAA
+219 ETRAILRHAA
-229 RRRDIFLS
+229 GNRDIFLS

-258 AKQVL
+258 ANEML
-263 GGDEQVVTLFLTV
+263 GGDEQVVTLFMTV

-292 KGEVSARTVPFGAL
+292 KGEVSARTIPFGAL
-306 GMAIFSIDLYFAS
+306 GMALFSIDLYFAS
-319 TGLVPAS
+319 TAVAPAA
-326 ETFGALAFLGE
+326 EAPAELMGAAAFLAVA
-337 PAHWR
+337 AHWR

-366 ARAEADHRARTI
+366 ARADVDHRARTI

-389 VIGAGVAAAL
+389 VIGAVAAAL
-399 FAVGIT
+399 LFKIGLA
-405 VTGIFL
+405 VTGVFL

-416 NVVAAWYVC
+416 NVVAAYYVC

-431 LMKGIAAGLLKTF
+431 LMKGLVAGFFRLF
-444 YRVEVHGRENI
+444 YRVEVHGREHI
-455 KAAGDKAVIVVNH
+455 KAAGDKAVVVVNH
-468 VSFLDGALLAAF
+468 VSFLDGPLLAAF

-491 HMAQRWWV
+491 HMAARWWV

-511 DPTSPLATRA
+511 NPTSPLATRA

-554 MIADKAA
+554 MVADKSG
-561 AQILPVRIDGAQFT
+561 AQILPVRIDGAQFSR
-575 HFSRLK
+575 FSRLK

-598 PRRFALPEEARGR
+598 PRHFEIPVEARGR
-611 RRRHLAGNALY
+611 RRRQLAGNALY

-648 AIHGGGK
+648 ALHGGSK

-668 DRLVTG
+668 NRLITG
-674 ALVLGH
+674 ALVLG
-680 RMAKD
+680 RKIARRS
-685 TRRGEVVGLM
+685 RRGQVVGLM
-695 LPSAAGAAVSFFAL
+695 LPSAAGAVVTFFAL

-736 IDTVYTSRRFID
+736 IATVYTSRRFIE
-748 QAKLTEVADAL
+748 QAKLDDVAKALAAEV
-759 GKEVKLVFLED
+759 EVVYLED
-770 LRKEIGPFAKL
+770 LRREIGIFSKL
-781 YGLLARPLAGAVHA
+781 YGLLARPFVGTVHR
-795 RACGNR
+795 RACGVK
-801 GLDPNSPAMVLFTS
+801 GLDPVAPAMVLFTS
-815 GSEGAPKG
+815 GSEGKPKG

-839 ARIDFNPTDSVFNAL
+839 ARLDFNPTDSVFNAL

-864 GLLLPIFSGVKTF
+864 GMLLPLYSGVKTF

-925 FAGAERVREETR
+925 FAGAEKVRDETR
-937 RVWMEKFGLRIL
+937 RQWMEKFGLRIL

-969 KAGTVGRLLPGID
+969 KAGSVGRLLPGVD
-982 YRLEEVPGVE
+982 HRLEPVPGVE
-992 EGARLEIAG
+992 EGGRLLVAG
-1001 PNVMLGY
+1001 PNIMLGY
-1008 LKAENPGALEAPE
+1008 LKSERPGELEPPQD
-1021 TGWYDTG
+1021 GWYDTG
-1028 DIVDIDEEGY
+1028 DIVSLDEEGFM
-1038 VTILGRAKR
+1038 TILGRAKR

-1062 NLVSTLWPDELHAVV
+1062 DLVSGLWPEQMHAVV

-1092 EREDAPR
+1092 ERAAAGR
-1099 DALSAHA
+1099 DEISTHA
-1106 RAEGASE
+1106 RAAGASE

-1120 FTVDKLPLLGSGKA
+1120 FTVEKLPLLGSGKI
-1134 DHPGARALAEQL
+1134 DHPGVRTLAEEL
-1146 LAAQVTAPAGAG
+1146 LGNQSAA
-1158 QGEAVHGTN
+1158 